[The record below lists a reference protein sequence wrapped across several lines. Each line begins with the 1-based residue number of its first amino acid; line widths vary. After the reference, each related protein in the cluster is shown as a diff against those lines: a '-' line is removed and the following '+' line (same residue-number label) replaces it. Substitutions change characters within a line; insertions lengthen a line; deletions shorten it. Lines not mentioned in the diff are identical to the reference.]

1 MRITRSFRITETT
14 NSLVNQLANEYGT
27 FKSNI
32 VDRAVKD
39 FKEKYD
45 NQIQEQKSN
54 LSKIGSMFR

>member
-27 FKSNI
+27 FKQNI

-45 NQIQEQKSN
+45 IKIEEQKSN
-54 LSKIGSMFR
+54 LSKISSMFR

>member
-1 MRITRSFRITETT
+1 MRITRSFRITEST
-14 NSLVNQLANEYGT
+14 NNVVNELANEYGT

-45 NQIQEQKSN
+45 NQIEEQKSN